1 MQKLTVIKSCECTA
15 ASDATSTVFKVFH
28 FQPLSEFLNSTTA
41 LICINPYADY
51 AANSSVY
58 QPESKEA
65 IFNSLEKH
73 TLREDFQWRLYI
85 TRAALIHAQYAEE
98 AYAKVVDNR

>member
-1 MQKLTVIKSCECTA
+1 MWILNLTM
-15 ASDATSTVFKVFH
+15 
-28 FQPLSEFLNSTTA
+28 A

-58 QPESKEA
+58 QPGSKEA

-73 TLREDFQWRLYI
+73 TLWKDFQWRLYI
-85 TRAALIHAQYAEE
+85 MGLF
-98 AYAKVVDNR
+98 

>member
-1 MQKLTVIKSCECTA
+1 M
-15 ASDATSTVFKVFH
+15 
-28 FQPLSEFLNSTTA
+28 A

-58 QPESKEA
+58 QPGSKEA

-73 TLREDFQWRLYI
+73 TLWKDFQQRLYI
-85 TRAALIHAQYAEE
+85 MRLFEYMLSMQRRLGEIQSSSNELLISAEE
-98 AYAKVVDNR
+98 GERLFKSQGFFISHPVAAH

>member
-1 MQKLTVIKSCECTA
+1 M
-15 ASDATSTVFKVFH
+15 
-28 FQPLSEFLNSTTA
+28 A

-58 QPESKEA
+58 QPGSKEA

-73 TLREDFQWRLYI
+73 TLWKDFQWRLYI
-85 TRAALIHAQYAEE
+85 MGLF
-98 AYAKVVDNR
+98 

>member
-1 MQKLTVIKSCECTA
+1 M
-15 ASDATSTVFKVFH
+15 
-28 FQPLSEFLNSTTA
+28 A
-41 LICINPYADY
+41 LICINLYADY

-73 TLREDFQWRLYI
+73 TLREEDFQRRLYI
-85 TRAALIHAQYAEE
+85 TRAALIHAQYAEG
-98 AYAKVVDNR
+98 AYVKVVDNR

>member
-1 MQKLTVIKSCECTA
+1 MV
-15 ASDATSTVFKVFH
+15 
-28 FQPLSEFLNSTTA
+28 

-73 TLREDFQWRLYI
+73 TLQEDFQQRLYI
-85 TRAALIHAQYAEE
+85 TLPALTHAQYAEE
-98 AYAKVVDNR
+98 VHIKVVDNS

>member
-1 MQKLTVIKSCECTA
+1 M
-15 ASDATSTVFKVFH
+15 
-28 FQPLSEFLNSTTA
+28 A
-41 LICINPYADY
+41 LICINPDADY

-98 AYAKVVDNR
+98 AHVKVVDNRWKRLGWNSVLLQWAIN

>member
-1 MQKLTVIKSCECTA
+1 M
-15 ASDATSTVFKVFH
+15 
-28 FQPLSEFLNSTTA
+28 A
-41 LICINPYADY
+41 LICINLYADY

-73 TLREDFQWRLYI
+73 TLREDVQLRLYI
-85 TRAALIHAQYAEE
+85 AQYAEE
-98 AYAKVVDNR
+98 ADVKVVDNRWKRLGWNAVLLQWAIN

>member
-1 MQKLTVIKSCECTA
+1 M
-15 ASDATSTVFKVFH
+15 
-28 FQPLSEFLNSTTA
+28 A
-41 LICINPYADY
+41 LIYINPYADY

-73 TLREDFQWRLYI
+73 TLREDF
-85 TRAALIHAQYAEE
+85 
-98 AYAKVVDNR
+98 